1 MLSLPFIATMAL
13 VPIVL
18 ENSVVLDKKATAPL
32 LKKAVV
38 AYIMATASICDPMAL
53 KFFLYRL

>member
-1 MLSLPFIATMAL
+1 MAL

-18 ENSVVLDKKATAPL
+18 ENSVVLDKKPTAPL

-38 AYIMATASICDPMAL
+38 AYIMATASICYPIAL